1 MLIKSILS
9 NETTISPKSPWS
21 SNYKNSLN
29 RSLKKH
35 KNSNFGNVFNLTGN
49 FTKKRRG
56 KIMLNKSNAKSKEK
70 LCQNIDMN
78 FVNKKKSAMRQRDK
92 SGKQTHENKCKNIKI
107 YSTDL
112 SAKRNKSP
120 WQNTNFLN
128 EKVSQ

>member
-9 NETTISPKSPWS
+9 NETTISPKSPCS

-35 KNSNFGNVFNLTGN
+35 KNSKFGNVFNLTGN

-70 LCQNIDMN
+70 LCQNIDEIY
-78 FVNKKKSAMRQRDK
+78 VNKKKSVLK
-92 SGKQTHENKCKNIKI
+92 SREKSAKRNHENKC
-107 YSTDL
+107 
-112 SAKRNKSP
+112 RNY
-120 WQNTNFLN
+120 
-128 EKVSQ
+128 

>member
-1 MLIKSILS
+1 
-9 NETTISPKSPWS
+9 
-21 SNYKNSLN
+21 
-29 RSLKKH
+29 
-35 KNSNFGNVFNLTGN
+35 
-49 FTKKRRG
+49 
-56 KIMLNKSNAKSKEK
+56 MLNKSNAKSKEK

-120 WQNTNFLN
+120 
-128 EKVSQ
+128 